1 MSGGPGPLA
10 GRYRS
15 VALDLDGTVYLEDEV
30 VPAAP
35 GTLRAVR
42 ELGVKL
48 AFVTNNAMRPAAAVV
63 EKLSGLGIKATVE
76 EVLTSSQATVT
87 LLGGEAALRGKGV
100 LVVGGAGLRE
110 AMAGAGARLLEPAAW
125 RDAEI
130 VTAGLDPELTYEKAR
145 AAVLAIAAG
154 ARFVGSNPD
163 PSLPTPEGPWPGAGA
178 VLAFLSTASGRRP
191 EIAGKPERAM
201 FEAIAAALGPGP
213 RLMVGDRVD
222 TDLAGARAL
231 GWDTALVLTGVT
243 RPRDLLDAAI
253 VPDHVLADVG
263 GLMDPP
269 GPEVRVDGEDDGRLR
284 ALAERDG
291 AKVGSLTVARDGD
304 RARLEE
310 LRVEP
315 EDRGHLVGTRLL
327 LAAAARLREAGARR
341 LDADLVRLCG
351 DGQDDRGGRDSRDG
365 GGDRDGRGRRGHPD
379 ERNDLGDLRAF
390 LRRLGFEGGPELGRE
405 LAPATR

>member
-1 MSGGPGPLA
+1 
-10 GRYRS
+10 
-15 VALDLDGTVYLEDEV
+15 
-30 VPAAP
+30 
-35 GTLRAVR
+35 
-42 ELGVKL
+42 
-48 AFVTNNAMRPAAAVV
+48 
-63 EKLSGLGIKATVE
+63 
-76 EVLTSSQATVT
+76 
-87 LLGGEAALRGKGV
+87 
-100 LVVGGAGLRE
+100 
-110 AMAGAGARLLEPAAW
+110 
-125 RDAEI
+125 
-130 VTAGLDPELTYEKAR
+130 
-145 AAVLAIAAG
+145 
-154 ARFVGSNPD
+154 
-163 PSLPTPEGPWPGAGA
+163 

-243 RPRDLLDAAI
+243 QPRDLLDAAI

-284 ALAERDG
+284 ALAARDG

-315 EDRGHLVGTRLL
+315 EDRGQLVGTRLL

-341 LDADLVRLCG
+341 LDADLGRLCG
-351 DGQDDRGGRDSRDG
+351 DGQDGRGGRGDRGGR
-365 GGDRDGRGRRGHPD
+365 
-379 ERNDLGDLRAF
+379 NDLDGLRAF